1 LYKLNI
7 QSFVG
12 MLATLVILVFKF
24 VSSVWQIG
32 GFLLVLRF
40 SLPIKPLGRRG
51 GT

>member
-1 LYKLNI
+1 
-7 QSFVG
+7 

-40 SLPIKPLGRRG
+40 SLPIKPLGRRVLKVKIG
-51 GT
+51 YGAATGV